1 MTLVH
6 SYLRF
11 SQQQLAPFV
20 EANPGYLVDLERA
33 YRVLSVDHEA
43 PKAHPGIFLH
53 IFFLSF
59 VLKRA
64 YRVLSCDREAPRAH
78 IGVTLSPSHLL
89 SHSLAH
95 ITDTKALQAHY
106 THITLSLSLS
116 LSHTHTHTHT
126 LQTGRRCGC

>member
-1 MTLVH
+1 MRRSLFILVRTSGMSVSTGLFCSLVGLFVRSLLTLVH

-53 IFFLSF
+53 IFF
-59 VLKRA
+59 
-64 YRVLSCDREAPRAH
+64 
-78 IGVTLSPSHLL
+78 
-89 SHSLAH
+89 
-95 ITDTKALQAHY
+95 
-106 THITLSLSLS
+106 
-116 LSHTHTHTHT
+116 
-126 LQTGRRCGC
+126 